1 MAQNLA
7 NSLADKDKLT
17 VYDSNSAV
25 GHCFDPPCP
34 GVSIAASAPAVVEQ
48 SDVIVSM
55 LKEPR
60 DVAIVYDE
68 ILSTVGAATP
78 PKVFVDCSTID
89 VATSLR
95 VAHSMR
101 AMGGHIF
108 IDAPVSGTTAHAKD
122 ATLAFMVGAAPK
134 AALNNE
140 ADVFEAKLVPLLER
154 MGSIVI
160 PCGGAGLGLI
170 AKLCNNYMLAIT
182 NMATSEGFQI
192 AKRLG
197 LDLEL
202 FTKIVNES
210 SGKSWS
216 SLENNPVPGIDKLAP
231 AARNYENGFHMAHM
245 RKDLGLALDAAQQ
258 ASVDLLLGQAAY
270 AAYKQ
275 IESDPVYATK
285 DISAVFQ
292 YLQEKQTKP

>member
-7 NSLADKDKLT
+7 NSLADTDKLT
-17 VYDSNSAV
+17 VYDSNPAA

-34 GVSIAASAPAVVEQ
+34 GVSIAPSAPAVVEH
-48 SDVIVSM
+48 SDIIVSM

-68 ILSTVGAATP
+68 ILSTVGSVSP

-108 IDAPVSGTTAHAKD
+108 IDAPVSGTTSHAKD
-122 ATLAFMVGAAPK
+122 ATLAFMVGATPK
-134 AALNNE
+134 GVINNE
-140 ADVFEAKLVPLLER
+140 ADVFETKLVPLLER

-170 AKLCNNYMLAIT
+170 AKLCNNYMLAVT
-182 NMATSEGFQI
+182 NMATCEGFQI
-192 AKRLG
+192 ANSLG
-197 LDLEL
+197 LDLDL
-202 FTKIVNES
+202 FAQIVNES
-210 SGKSWS
+210 SGKSWC
-216 SLENNPVPGIDKLAP
+216 SLENNPVPGINPKAP
-231 AARNYENGFHMAHM
+231 ASRNYENGFHMAHM
-245 RKDLGLALDAAQQ
+245 RKDVGLALDAAQQ
-258 ASVDLLLGQAAY
+258 ASVDLLLGQAVY
-270 AAYKQ
+270 EAYKQ
-275 IESDPVYATK
+275 IENDPAYATR

-292 YLQEKQTKP
+292 YIQEQQTKT